1 MARAAEWGFDPI
13 KPEGS
18 YFFMAT
24 FGRLSKKSD
33 MAFME
38 ELIKTKQVALIPAS
52 PFYLSAVDEGHKLLR
67 FNFVKSMAALEQADK
82 NMRRL

>member
-1 MARAAEWGFDPI
+1 MPAAFAPV

-24 FGRLSKKSD
+24 FENLSKKRD
-33 MAFME
+33 MEFME

-52 PFYLSAVDEGHKLLR
+52 PFYLNAVDEGKRLMR

-82 NMRRL
+82 NMRSL